1 MKKSKLKAEVKTLKF
16 WRKQYKKKL
25 NEAIK
30 VINKNAQTADEQN
43 RRINSLEFKASTLI
57 AEVTRLKSVVNFKD

>member
-30 VINKNAQTADEQN
+30 VINKNAQTTNEQD

-57 AEVTRLKSVVNFKD
+57 AEITRLKTIVNFKD

>member
-30 VINKNAQTADEQN
+30 VINKNAQAADEQD

>member
-1 MKKSKLKAEVKTLKF
+1 MKKSKIAAEVKTLKF

-30 VINKNAQTADEQN
+30 VINKNAQTTNEQD

-57 AEVTRLKSVVNFKD
+57 AEITRLKTIVNFKD